1 MNTYLAIK
9 YLHMSCAVL
18 SIAGFTVRGALR
30 LADAAILRQRWLR
43 IAPHCVDTLLLISA
57 LWLVLQSRQ
66 YPFVAPWLTAK
77 LVALVVYIILGI
89 VTMRLAQRTSTRLG
103 AYLLA
108 LLTASYIV
116 AVALTR
122 NPWPCAG
129 PG

>member
-18 SIAGFTVRGALR
+18 SIAGFAVRGALR
-30 LADAAILRQRWLR
+30 LADAGILRQRWLR
-43 IAPHCVDTLLLISA
+43 IVPHCVDTLLLISA
-57 LWLVLQSRQ
+57 LWLVVRSHQ

-77 LVALVVYIILGI
+77 LVALVVYIILGV
-89 VTMRLAQRTSTRLG
+89 VTMRLAQRTSTRLA

-122 NPWPCAG
+122 NPWPCTG
-129 PG
+129 LG